1 MSFVFLIE
9 EGLFKFMFI
18 LIFVDIFIIFIIG
31 ICLNKIYFVDNFI
44 KVIKYFFIYSII
56 CIEKL

>member
-9 EGLFKFMFI
+9 EWLFKFMFI

-44 KVIKYFFIYSII
+44 LKSNKIFFY
-56 CIEKL
+56 L

>member
-9 EGLFKFMFI
+9 EWLFKFMFI

-31 ICLNKIYFVDNFI
+31 ICLNKIYFVENFI
-44 KVIKYFFIYSII
+44 KVIKYFFY
-56 CIEKL
+56 L